1 MVDLLRDGFDVVLGD
16 VFALEFFV
24 GEFDV
29 DFVGEVGDDELFF
42 GESEVLGGV
51 VEEGILVADD
61 FAVEG
66 VDDGVGLVEEDEVVA
81 DFLVQ
86 LLYVYACLP
95 SMLRSSSTASLICL
109 ARLSSLVSALCSM

>member
-51 VEEGILVADD
+51 GEEGVLVADD

-66 VDDGVGLVEEDEVVA
+66 VDDGVGLVEEAVDAADLLEVIFPLGGMLDDDSEVDVFIFGFDSPG
-81 DFLVQ
+81 DFLTLHH
-86 LLYVYACLP
+86 LLL
-95 SMLRSSSTASLICL
+95 T
-109 ARLSSLVSALCSM
+109 